1 MISEL
6 IQKARQRFLIH
17 ESLAQLALAASVA
30 AGGIALL
37 LIIGTT
43 YVQWWTVALV
53 SLGALGFGVW
63 RVSKRIP
70 GEYALAVQI
79 DQTAGLHDAISTAV
93 YYTTH
98 DPKSPEFQAG
108 QLSQAEAAAATVDL
122 EVVMP
127 FLMPRAIYALA
138 ACGLLATGLF
148 IARYRISGNLDL
160 RAPITQMLFEDQQN
174 PELAKGAKKTPNGKK
189 ALPQNG
195 MQSLLA
201 KLGVNLNEED
211 QKTQD
216 AIDKAIEEALKA
228 PGAPGEG
235 QGKGQAQSN
244 SKDGKEKGAGEQA
257 AKGDPMDG
265 GKQDEAGK
273 ESDENGKQGSKEAG
287 AGEDGKG
294 KNASQ
299 NENGSLLSKLK
310 EAAQNLMSKA
320 KQDAN
325 KGGDNSKQES
335 GQQQAKAEKASGEKG
350 KSGKGQQGAQQ
361 SSQQEADPNG
371 DSQEGQPSQG
381 KAGAEDQNQ
390 KASSQPGS
398 GVGHQDGAK
407 DIKAAEQLKAMGKLS
422 EIIGKRAQNVSGE
435 TSVEVQS
442 GSQQLKTGY
451 TQTNASHAQTDGD
464 VSRDEV
470 PAPMQRY
477 IQQYFEQVRKGTEV
491 PAAKKNP

>member
-6 IQKARQRFLIH
+6 IHKARQRYFIH
-17 ESLAQLALAASVA
+17 ESLSQLTLAASVA

-37 LIIGTT
+37 LTIGTA
-43 YVQWWTVALV
+43 YMEWWTVALV

-63 RVSKRIP
+63 RVWKRVP
-70 GEYALAVQI
+70 AEYSLAVQI
-79 DQTAGLHDAISTAV
+79 DQAAGLHDALSTAV
-93 YYTTH
+93 YYSAH
-98 DPKSPEFQAG
+98 DSKSPEFLAG
-108 QLSQAEAAAATVDL
+108 QLTQAEAAAATVDL
-122 EVVMP
+122 QTAMP
-127 FLMPRAIYALA
+127 FSMPRAIYAMA
-138 ACGLLATGLF
+138 AMVVLATGLF
-148 IARYRISGNLDL
+148 VVRYRISGTLDL
-160 RAPITQMLFEDQQN
+160 RAPLTQMLLEDQQN
-174 PELAKGAKKTPNGKK
+174 PELAKGAKKTPTAKK
-189 ALPQNG
+189 AQPQNG

-235 QGKGQAQSN
+235 KGKGQAQGN
-244 SKDGKEKGAGEQA
+244 SKDGKDKGAGEQA

-273 ESDENGKQGSKEAG
+273 ESDESGKQGAKEAG
-287 AGEDGKG
+287 SGEDGKG

-310 EAAQNLMSKA
+310 EAAQNLLSKA
-320 KQDAN
+320 KPDN
-325 KGGDNSKQES
+325 KSGDNSKQES
-335 GQQQAKAEKASGEKG
+335 GQQQAKTEKASGEKG

-371 DSQEGQPSQG
+371 DSQQGQPSQG
-381 KAGAEDQNQ
+381 KAGAEDQNR

-435 TSVEVQS
+435 TSIEVES

-451 TQTNASHAQTDGD
+451 TQTTAAHSQTDGD

-477 IQQYFEQVRKGTEV
+477 IQQYFEQVRKGADA
-491 PAAKKNP
+491 PAAKKK